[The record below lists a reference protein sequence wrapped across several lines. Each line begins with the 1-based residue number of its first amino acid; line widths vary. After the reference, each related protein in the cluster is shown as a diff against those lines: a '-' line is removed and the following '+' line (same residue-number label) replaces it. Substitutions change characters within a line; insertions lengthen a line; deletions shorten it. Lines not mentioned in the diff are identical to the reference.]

1 MKMRNK
7 DEKIKQFENIYQT
20 FVNDIYK
27 VSLYYLKDE
36 KKAQKVTEQV
46 FLEFYEELDSV
57 DSNHIFA
64 YLVYKAKRL
73 STNEHIHETAKGEV
87 RGHE

>member
-1 MKMRNK
+1 MRSKK
-7 DEKIKQFENIYQT
+7 DKIKQFEIIYRT
-20 FVNDIYK
+20 YVNDVYR
-27 VSLYYLKDE
+27 VSLYYSKDE
-36 KKAQKVTEQV
+36 KKAQKVTQQV
-46 FLEFYEELDSV
+46 FFELYKKLENV

-64 YLVYKAKRL
+64 YLVCKAKSM